1 MSQVDLPLLYL
12 FLSIKCC
19 IFAFMWMYDNEEIT
33 SIEQVPEGAMGFV
46 YLLINLETGRRY
58 IGKKYLY
65 SERKTKLGKKEVAA
79 LENKRLKKWKM
90 VKKESEWLNYTS
102 SSEEIKKEIAE
113 GVQFSKIILQWTYS
127 KMETYY
133 LEVKLQFKNDVLE
146 SDEWYNKNIAS
157 KWFKGN
163 IT

>member
-1 MSQVDLPLLYL
+1 
-12 FLSIKCC
+12 
-19 IFAFMWMYDNEEIT
+19 MYDNEEIT

-46 YLLINLETGRRY
+46 YLLTNLETGRRY

-90 VKKESEWLNYTS
+90 VKKESEWLNYAS